1 MRLIYLTLGWALG
14 IVYAAAL
21 GSPSPLLWLV
31 ALILTAGLLWVR
43 FEHRGLA
50 LFALAF
56 ALGGLRF
63 LVMPQSSPV
72 ADYNGRGFITLR
84 GIVVA
89 EPDVRDTRI
98 DLRVEVQRIRP
109 LEGPMA
115 VTSGL
120 VLVQIP
126 LTTKVQYGDEVVADG
141 VLRIPGE
148 FDTFSYRDFLSRSGV
163 YSLMQDA
170 SLRVLSGGNGDPLYA
185 TLLELKGRA
194 RQSITA
200 ALPEPNAS
208 LLVGILL
215 GDSRGLAPA
224 VSDAFNATGASHI
237 IAISGFNMAILSG
250 VVMGLLNRFGVR
262 PRPAA
267 FIGILTLAIYTLFV
281 GASASV
287 VRAAIMS
294 SMLVFAGLIRRKT
307 YVPTSL
313 AFVTLILSVF
323 NPFILWDVGFQ
334 LSLFAT
340 LGLSLFATPL
350 QQRFDNLLTRLLP
363 QRTAAT
369 IGDFLSEPL
378 IVSLAAQITT
388 LPLILLYF
396 GRLSLVSLAVN
407 LLVIPVQAALMIL
420 GLVATLMAYVAPAVA
435 QLFYWFDMLFLSWTL
450 SIVRLFARLP
460 YAVVDVQVDPR
471 LIALFYVVLVTG
483 GLMQATRP
491 AWVYGL
497 ARLLR
502 RRIVSFAMISSAV
515 CLTILLIALALS
527 RPDGNLHVWMLD
539 MEENNAVLIQ
549 TPGGA
554 HMLVDGGRFPSRLLT
569 SLGDN
574 LPFNDREIEI
584 LIVTHPDVSDIA
596 ALSSVLDRY
605 EVGVMLTNGQKSD
618 EPEYETLLNGLEG
631 KPLIN
636 VRAGYTVEM
645 SDGTHIKVFS
655 PQFEPAPDDSANK
668 NTLSLRV
675 SYGEISFLLMSDLNP
690 EGQIQILRPD
700 IQPQATVLQMPDHG
714 AAESLDNKF
723 LAFVNPSALSL
734 QSNPAS
740 RFGDVNPDTLQLVG
754 HLPLFRTDESGTL
767 HFWTNGVELWVS
779 PST

>member
-1 MRLIYLTLGWALG
+1 MRLIYLTLGWVLG

-21 GSPSPLLWLV
+21 GIPSPLPWLL
-31 ALILTAGLLWVR
+31 ALALTAWLLWAR
-43 FEHRGLA
+43 FQQRGLA
-50 LFALAF
+50 LFMLAF
-56 ALGGLRF
+56 ALGSLRF
-63 LVMPQSSPV
+63 LATPQTGPV
-72 ADYNGRGFITLR
+72 ADYNGRGFVTLR

-98 DLRVEVQRIRP
+98 DLRVEVERIRP

-115 VTSGL
+115 TTSGL

-126 LTTKVQYGDEVVADG
+126 LTTEVRYGDEIVADG

-170 SLRVLSGGNGDPLYA
+170 SARVLSSGHGATLYA
-185 TLLELKGRA
+185 TLLDLKARA
-194 RQSITA
+194 RQNITT

-224 VSDAFNATGASHI
+224 VSDAFNATGSSHI

-262 PRPAA
+262 PRLAA
-267 FIGILTLAIYTLFV
+267 LIGILTLAVYTIFV

-294 SMLVFAGLIRRKT
+294 SMLVFSGLIRRKT

-313 AFVTLILSVF
+313 AFVTLVLSLF

-350 QQRFDNLLTRLLP
+350 QQRFDHMLMRLFP

-396 GRLSLVSLAVN
+396 GRLSLVSLVVN
-407 LLVIPVQAALMIL
+407 LLIIPVQAALMIL
-420 GLVATLMAYVAPAVA
+420 GLLATLAAYFVPVIA
-435 QLFYWFDMLFLSWTL
+435 QVLFWFDMLFLSWTL

-460 YAVVDVQVDPR
+460 YAVVDVSVDPR
-471 LIALFYVVLVTG
+471 LIVGFYVVLIMG

-491 AWVYGL
+491 AWAYAL
-497 ARLLR
+497 ARLIR
-502 RRIVSFAMISSAV
+502 RRIVSFALISSAA
-515 CLTILLIALALS
+515 CLTLLLVALALS
-527 RPDGNLHVWMLD
+527 RPDGKLHVWMLD
-539 MEENNAVLIQ
+539 MEENNAVLVQ

-554 HMLVDGGRFPSRLLT
+554 QMLVDGGRFPSRLLT
-569 SLGDN
+569 ALGDN
-574 LPFNDREIEI
+574 LPFNDRAIEV
-584 LIVTHPDVSDIA
+584 LVVTHPDVADIA
-596 ALSSVLDRY
+596 ALPAVLDRY
-605 EVGVMLTNGQKSD
+605 DVDLMLRNGQITD
-618 EPEYETLLNGLEG
+618 EPEYAALINGMEG
-631 KPLIN
+631 KPIIN
-636 VRAGYTVEM
+636 ARAGYTVDM
-645 SDGTHIKVFS
+645 SDGTHIEILS
-655 PQFEPAPDDSANK
+655 PQFEPAPDDAANK

-675 SYGEISFLLMSDLNP
+675 TYGDISFLLMSDLNP
-690 EGQIQILRPD
+690 EGQIQILRSGF
-700 IQPQATVLQMPDHG
+700 QLQTTVLQIPDHG
-714 AAESLDNKF
+714 ASEALDIRF
-723 LAFVNPSALSL
+723 LAATSPNVLTL

-740 RFGDVNPDTLQLVG
+740 RFGDVNPDTLQMLND
-754 HLPLFRTDESGTL
+754 LPLFRTDESGTL
-767 HFWTNGVELWVS
+767 HFWTDGQELWIS

>member
-21 GSPSPLLWLV
+21 DMPSPLPWLV

-43 FEHRGLA
+43 FERRGLA
-50 LFALAF
+50 LFVFAF

-63 LVMPQSSPV
+63 LVTPQSSPV
-72 ADYNGRGFITLR
+72 ADYNGRGFVTLR
-84 GIVVA
+84 GTVVS

-115 VTSGL
+115 TSSGL

-126 LTTKVQYGDEVVADG
+126 LTTKVQYGDEIVADG

-170 SLRVLSGGNGDPLYA
+170 SVRVLSSGNGNPLYA

-194 RQSITA
+194 RRNITS
-200 ALPEPNAS
+200 ALPEPSAS

-215 GDSRGLAPA
+215 GDSRGLAPE

-262 PRPAA
+262 PRLAA

-313 AFVTLILSVF
+313 AFVSVVLSAF

-340 LGLSLFATPL
+340 LGLSLFTTPL
-350 QQRFDNLLTRLLP
+350 QQRFDRLLARWFP
-363 QRTAAT
+363 QRTATT

-396 GRLSLVSLAVN
+396 GRLSLVSLVVN
-407 LLVIPVQAALMIL
+407 LLVIPVQAVLMIM
-420 GLVATLMAYVAPAVA
+420 GLAATLIGYVIPSLA
-435 QLFYWFDMLFLSWTL
+435 QLFFWADMLFLSWTL
-450 SIVRLFARLP
+450 GIIRLFARLP
-460 YAVVDVQVDPR
+460 YAVVDVRVDPR
-471 LIALFYVVLVTG
+471 LIALFYAALIAG
-483 GLMQATRP
+483 GLMQATNP
-491 AWVYGL
+491 AWLYDL

-502 RRIVSFAMISSAV
+502 RRIVSFAMISGAA
-515 CLTILLIALALS
+515 CLTILLVALALS

-554 HMLVDGGRFPSRLLT
+554 HVLVDGGRFPSRLLT
-569 SLGDN
+569 ALGDN
-574 LPFNDREIEI
+574 LPFNDREIEM
-584 LIVTHPDVSDIA
+584 LIVTHPDVPDIA
-596 ALSSVLDRY
+596 ALPVVLERY
-605 EVGVMLTNGQKSD
+605 EVGVMLTNGQMTD
-618 EPEYETLLNGLEG
+618 EPEYLALLEELGETRIV
-631 KPLIN
+631 K

-645 SDGTHIKVFS
+645 SDGTNLEVLS
-655 PQFEPAPDDSANK
+655 PRTEPLPDDSANA
-668 NTLSLRV
+668 NTLALRV
-675 SYGEISFLLMSDLNP
+675 SYDKLSFLLMSDLNQ
-690 EGQIQILRPD
+690 EGQLQILKSGR
-700 IQPQATVLQMPDHG
+700 QLHATVLQIPDHG
-714 AAESLDNKF
+714 SAEALNTSF
-723 LAFVNPSALSL
+723 LTTVSPSVFTL

-740 RFGDVNPDTLQLVG
+740 RFGDVNPDTLALLG
-754 HLPLFRTDESGTL
+754 DLPLFRTDESGTL